1 MTLTGRTGTA
11 VLAALIVSLCINLL
25 LAGMMVGGRWHD
37 DDGPRHGRF
46 LGGPIMRSVPEDARP
61 LVKEVFDSH
70 KAEFDTHRDAIR
82 QARMKVA
89 DVLKADAIDQ
99 AQLNQA
105 MNELLQQSQTMRQFG
120 LGVMLEI
127 AQKLP
132 PDVRREMAEKWAK
145 DRFGGPPPPE

>member
-11 VLAALIVSLCINLL
+11 VFAVLIVSLCINLL
-25 LAGMMVGGRWHD
+25 LAGAMVGGQWH
-37 DDGPRHGRF
+37 DGPRRGPF

-61 LVKEVFDSH
+61 LVKEVFDAH
-70 KAEFDTHRDAIR
+70 KAEFDTHRDAIQ
-82 QARMKVA
+82 QARQNVA
-89 DVLKADAIDQ
+89 ELLKADTIDQ

-120 LGVMLEI
+120 YGVMVEI

-145 DRFGGPPPPE
+145 DRFGPPPSE